1 MFFLFVVLRI
11 IRKLYKFPIPGFFTK
26 LIDNAWRRKVI
37 QNPKVVAERLK
48 LESGMNVLEV
58 GPGKGNY
65 TKAISERIMPEGKVY
80 AIDIQEYV
88 INKLKERV
96 EREEIPNIVPM
107 VDDAYKL
114 SFENES
120 FDRII
125 SIACLPE
132 IPDPIKVLKE
142 FKRVLKPNGIISLSE
157 LLPDPD
163 YPLRRTEKKWARRA
177 GLEFIEDFGN
187 WFVYQLNF
195 GKP

>member
-26 LIDNAWRRKVI
+26 LIDNAWRKKVI

-132 IPDPIKVLKE
+132 IPDLIKVLKE